1 MSKQRLALSGQVSD
15 TDIRLLRI
23 FRTVVDNGGFSS
35 AEVELNISISAI
47 SIAVADL
54 EKRLGMKLCQRG
66 RAGFSL
72 TDEGSEVYQAVLQ
85 LLASLEDFK
94 TQVNSI
100 TAQLK
105 GELNI
110 GITDNLVTLYE
121 HMRVTNSLAALKK
134 QGPGVRINIRMM
146 PPGEIGKSV
155 LDGRLHIGV
164 IPDIKRLAG
173 LDYIDL
179 YDEESQLYC
188 GHRHS
193 LFALPKKQL
202 TQSLINQQDTVLPA
216 AAVPQENKTQL
227 QKMHSTATATDREGV
242 AFLILSGEYV
252 GFLPTHYAERWV
264 QEGRM
269 QALLP
274 EVFNYRTRYAAITR
288 KGARPNLVLQTFI
301 EELGR
306 PENDLVFQAK
316 R

>member
-1 MSKQRLALSGQVSD
+1 MSNKRVAFAGQVGD
-15 TDIRLLRI
+15 IDIRLLRI
-23 FRTVVDNGGFSS
+23 YRTVVESGGFSS
-35 AEVELNISISAI
+35 AEVELNISVSAI

-54 EKRLGMKLCQRG
+54 EKRLGMRLCQRG

-110 GITDNLVTLYE
+110 GITDNLVTMYN
-121 HMRVTNSLAALKK
+121 HMRVTNSLAALKA
-134 QGPGVRINIRMM
+134 QGPDVRINIRMM
-146 PPGEIGKSV
+146 PPGEIEKSV
-155 LDGRLHIGV
+155 LDGRLHVGV
-164 IPDIKRLAG
+164 IPDIKHLSG

-193 LFALPKKQL
+193 LFAPSRNNKL
-202 TQSLINQQDTVLPA
+202 TTTLINQQDAVLPTT
-216 AAVPQENKTQL
+216 AVPLANKAQL
-227 QKMHSTATATDREGV
+227 QKMRSAATATDREGA
-242 AFLILSGEYV
+242 AFLILSGQYV
-252 GFLPTHYAERWV
+252 GFLPTHYAEAWV
-264 QEGRM
+264 DKGRM
-269 QALLP
+269 RPLLP
-274 EVFNYRTRYAAITR
+274 AVFNYRTRYAAITR

-301 EELGR
+301 EELNR
-306 PENDLVFQAK
+306 PENDMA
-316 R
+316 

>member
-1 MSKQRLALSGQVSD
+1 MKNKQRLAFSGQVSD

-85 LLASLEDFK
+85 LLASLEDFT
-94 TQVNSI
+94 TQVNTI
-100 TAQLK
+100 AAQLK

-110 GITDNLVTLYE
+110 GITDNLVTMSN
-121 HMRVTNSLAALKK
+121 HMRVTNSLASLKK
-134 QGPGVRINIRMM
+134 QGPDVRINIRMM
-146 PPGEIGKSV
+146 PPGEIEKSV

-164 IPDIKRLAG
+164 IPDIKQLSG
-173 LDYIDL
+173 LEYIDL

-193 LFALPKKQL
+193 LFKRPKKQL
-202 TQSLINQQDTVLPA
+202 TLALINQQDTVFPA
-216 AAVPQENKTQL
+216 AAVPRENKTQL
-227 QKMHSTATATDREGV
+227 QKMRSAATATDREGV
-242 AFLILSGEYV
+242 AFLILSGQYA

-264 QEGRM
+264 QEKRM
-269 QALLP
+269 RALLP
-274 EVFNYRTRYAAITR
+274 ETFNYRTRYAAITR

-301 EELGR
+301 GELNKQQN
-306 PENDLVFQAK
+306 EQV
-316 R
+316 